1 MKYGIVSNTIFNE
14 NGEYWRF
21 KTQRWEI
28 GQSYYAF
35 LNHKDLYPKPLKEIL
50 LFILGKTRDYYHH
63 EKILPDILREL
74 IKELA

>member
-1 MKYGIVSNTIFNE
+1 MKYGIVGDTVFNE
-14 NGEYWRF
+14 NGEYWEF

-28 GQSYYAF
+28 NPYYSDY
-35 LNHKDLYPKPLKEIL
+35 LNHKDLYTKPLKEIL
-50 LFILGKTRDYYHH
+50 LFILGKPRGYYHH